1 LCWQTFGTLTLFEK
15 GDSYEGQLEKEE
27 AILTLLFG
35 QAEVEIHEESGLE
48 VRYSMGPRKDPF
60 VERTTMVYLPPRAKF
75 QIVAISPVFKST
87 LHKVP
92 VKNEGHA
99 LLIQPGQVTP
109 VSTGTGN
116 WRRDVSLCTAM
127 DLPIQRLVMG
137 ETINPPGNWS
147 SYPPHKHDEEFPPEE
162 AVFEEVYHFLL
173 KPEQGFGF
181 IRLYDPPR
189 RKDRMDEVFVIQN
202 GDTVV
207 IPHGYHPVTV
217 APGYQIFYLFSL
229 AGEKRQYGAWR
240 DDPNHHWVRSLAQ

>member
-1 LCWQTFGTLTLFEK
+1 
-15 GDSYEGQLEKEE
+15 
-27 AILTLLFG
+27 
-35 QAEVEIHEESGLE
+35 
-48 VRYSMGPRKDPF
+48 
-60 VERTTMVYLPPRAKF
+60 
-75 QIVAISPVFKST
+75 
-87 LHKVP
+87 
-92 VKNEGHA
+92 
-99 LLIQPGQVTP
+99 
-109 VSTGTGN
+109 
-116 WRRDVSLCTAM
+116 M